1 MFSSKQLTADQIN
14 TIKTWAAAGAQ
25 LPEIQQRISAEMN
38 HSLTYMDTRFL
49 ILDLGIELVVE
60 KEKEPVAEVAESPL
74 PPEGGTHVT
83 MDALPV
89 PGSLVSGKVTF
100 SDGELGV
107 WSLDQTGRPTLDFTT
122 IGYQPSREDIMEF
135 QQQLRALIE
144 KSGL

>member
-1 MFSSKQLTADQIN
+1 
-14 TIKTWAAAGAQ
+14 
-25 LPEIQQRISAEMN
+25 
-38 HSLTYMDTRFL
+38 
-49 ILDLGIELVVE
+49 
-60 KEKEPVAEVAESPL
+60 
-74 PPEGGTHVT
+74 
-83 MDALPV
+83 MDALPL

-100 SDGELGV
+100 SDGELGM